1 MTTRPDHSLPV
12 SLSPEQFAGAFP
24 FHFTFTRPLTL
35 GSHGPILARICP
47 DFATALSVSDVVQF
61 LRPERTEPP
70 DFDWFLTN
78 QDKLFLLKHLA
89 TGLTFRG
96 QMLPLDGNSRIV
108 FLGSPWLTDATQIS
122 TYGIELS
129 DYPIHDA
136 TIDILHVLQ
145 AQKVALADARKLAQ
159 KLTDQRAELRATN
172 ERLSAQEAEQRKL
185 ALVAART
192 DNAVVVTDA
201 KGYVEWVNEGFTRT
215 TGYTLAEVRGQK
227 PGSLLQGPETD
238 PRTIAFIRE
247 SLRRGE
253 GFSTEILN
261 YRRDGRKYWL
271 AIEVQPIRDDTG
283 KITNFMAVESDITD
297 RRLAFQRRTLQYE
310 VSRSL
315 AEATSLKAGMA
326 AVLRSIG
333 NTLDLCLGAFWRVNP
348 TTLHLHCEEL
358 WHDPTHDARPF
369 VMACR
374 AHTFGLGQGFPG
386 RVWASQT
393 AAWIPDVTHSDDFTR
408 SDEAAATGLQGAI
421 AFPIFHRGEVWGV
434 IELFSRSVENPD
446 SDLLRL
452 FLAIGNQVTQFID
465 RIKAGRAL
473 EVQKARF
480 ERLFSEAPVAI
491 AVLDEQEAILDVNRE
506 FTRLFGYPK
515 NEAVGR
521 NIDDLTLPTEGP
533 GLLPNPPPVATTGDR
548 VSFET
553 LRRTQDGSLHPVQII
568 RQPVRLTDDQVGVFA
583 LYVDLT
589 ERQRAESALREAKE
603 LAETANRSKSEFLAM
618 MSHEIRTPMNSI
630 FGMAGLLLESPLND
644 RQREF
649 VETIRDG
656 GDALLEIINDILD
669 FSKIESERLSLEPVD
684 FDLVGLVDGVLEL
697 LAPRAQTKGLELTAI
712 LPPRLPRQLHADDGR
727 LRQVLV
733 NLVSNGIK
741 FTDKG
746 EVVLRVELLES
757 QETTARIRF
766 AITDTGIGITDDDQK
781 LLFTPFTQVDSS
793 AARRFGG
800 TGLGLAISRR
810 IVRLMGGD
818 ILVESRPGHGSTFR
832 FDIEMGVADP
842 APSGLEFQIPRIAAL
857 VVSPH
862 RATRESILAQLESWE
877 LAPRSAQNT
886 REALDLIQTF
896 DGPEPL
902 PRLFLLDAALGLSE
916 CQEFASAL
924 QRLPV
929 AAATRLTLLRPLSD
943 SSLSHKPAP
952 EHFQCVLTKPVRP
965 SQLFNSIMSLF
976 GNGSHPVT
984 HAALPSTCPE
994 LSASTRRLRLLVA
1007 EDHEVNRRLAL
1018 LMLEKLGCR
1027 ADIAGNGNEVLAAL
1041 ERQTYDIVLM
1051 DCQMPELDGFATTRA
1066 IREAER
1072 THPARHRVHIIA
1084 LTANAMRGDRE
1095 ACIACGM
1102 DSYIT
1107 KPVKLDALAGAL
1119 QEAGTT
1125 LAHSFPQTLSSP
1137 VVADPDDL
1145 AQIDTAITN
1154 LIADFGPEAAAE
1166 LLGDYLKDAESRLA
1180 DLRQRLSDPD
1190 QETFA
1195 RAAHS
1200 LAGGSSIFGL
1210 ERIRRLGLAI
1220 EAASRGG
1227 QADEVK
1233 RFLAELSERFVT
1245 LLPHLTDHLER
1256 LQTAP
1261 ST

>member
-1 MTTRPDHSLPV
+1 MTTGPHHSPPV

-24 FHFTFTRPLTL
+24 FHFTIDRQLAIGQQGHTL
-35 GSHGPILARICP
+35 AHLCP
-47 DFATALSVSDVVQF
+47 DFRTGASVVDVLQV
-61 LRPERTEPP
+61 LRPERSGPP
-70 DFDWFLTN
+70 DFAWLLEN

-96 QMLPLDGNSRIV
+96 QMLPIDDDSRIV
-108 FLGSPWLTDATQIS
+108 FLGSPWLTDADQIS

-159 KLTDQRAELRATN
+159 KLTTQRAELRTTN
-172 ERLSAQEAEQRKL
+172 ERLLGQEAEQRKL

-201 KGYVEWVNEGFTRT
+201 KGYIEWVNEGFTRT
-215 TGYTLAEVRGQK
+215 TGYSLAEVRGQK
-227 PGSLLQGPETD
+227 PGSFLQGPETD

-247 SLRRGE
+247 SLRRGDS
-253 GFSTEILN
+253 FSTEILN

-271 AIEVQPIRDDTG
+271 AIEVQPIRDEAG
-283 KITNFMAVESDITD
+283 KITNFMALESDITD

-315 AEATSLKAGMA
+315 AEAASLKSGMA
-326 AVLRSIG
+326 AALRSIG
-333 NTLDLCLGAFWRVNP
+333 NTLDLCLGAFWCVNP

-358 WHDPTHDARPF
+358 WHDPTQDARTF

-374 AHTFGLGQGFPG
+374 THTFALGQGFPG

-393 AAWIPDVTHSDDFTR
+393 SAWIPDVTRSDDFTR
-408 SDEAAATGLQGAI
+408 SAEAAATGLQGAL

-452 FLAIGNQVTQFID
+452 FLAIGNQITQFID

-480 ERLFSEAPVAI
+480 ERLFSEAPVAV
-491 AVLDEQEAILDVNRE
+491 AVLDEQDAILDINRE

-521 NIDDLTLPTEGP
+521 NIDDLTLPAEAP
-533 GLLPNPPPVATTGDR
+533 SLLINPSPIPTTGDR

-553 LRRTQDGSLHPVQII
+553 IRRTQDGSLHPVQII

-684 FDLVGLVDGVLEL
+684 FDLIGLVDGVLEL
-697 LAPRAQTKGLELTAI
+697 LAPRAQTRGLDLTAI
-712 LPPRLPRQLHADDGR
+712 LPPRIPRQLHADDGR

-746 EVVLRVELLES
+746 EVVLRVEVLRFDEASASL
-757 QETTARIRF
+757 RF

-842 APSGLEFQIPRIAAL
+842 TPSGLEFQIPRIAAL
-857 VVSPH
+857 VVSSH

-877 LAPRSAQNT
+877 LAPRSVQSA
-886 REALDLIQTF
+886 RDALELLQTF
-896 DGPEPL
+896 EVHEPL
-902 PRLFLLDAALGLSE
+902 PRLLLVDAALGLSE
-916 CQEFASAL
+916 CREFAAAV
-924 QRLPV
+924 QNLPG
-929 AAATRLTLLRPLSD
+929 AAVTRLALILPLAD

-952 EHFQCVLTKPVRP
+952 ENFQCVLTKPVRP
-965 SQLFNSIMSLF
+965 SQLFNAIVSMF
-976 GNGSHPVT
+976 GNGSHAVT
-984 HAALPSTCPE
+984 HAVLPSAHPE

-1027 ADIAGNGNEVLAAL
+1027 ADIAGNGKEVLVAL
-1041 ERQTYDIVLM
+1041 ERQPYDIVLM

-1072 THPARHRVHIIA
+1072 ADPSRQRVHIIA

-1119 QEAGTT
+1119 HEAGTT
-1125 LAHSFPQTLSSP
+1125 LAQASPPPHPSP
-1137 VVADPDDL
+1137 VVADPSDL
-1145 AQIDTAITN
+1145 AQVDAAIAN
-1154 LIADFGPEAAAE
+1154 LVADFGGEVAAE
-1166 LLGDYLKDAESRLA
+1166 LLGDFLRDADSRLSELQQRCL
-1180 DLRQRLSDPD
+1180 DLD

-1220 EAASRGG
+1220 EAASRDG
-1227 QADEVK
+1227 QANEVQ
-1233 RFLAELSERFVT
+1233 RFLAELSDLFTT
-1245 LLPHLTDHLER
+1245 LLPHLAGHLQR
-1256 LQTAP
+1256 LKTTP
-1261 ST
+1261 SS